1 MASRLLLINPC
12 SGKSQ
17 FIEQHREQFSNEST
31 KVVELTSATDLSA
44 EVALAT
50 DEGCETVIAAGGDGT
65 VNAAVNALMMIETAR
80 RPKLAIIPL
89 GTANDF
95 AGTLQIPNNIDSVVR
110 SLEQGRYEWIDVAQ
124 IKAAGFEQYYANIA
138 AGGNSVRVSEQ
149 LTDELKENWGA
160 FCYIRGS
167 ISALGNMETYHIVAD
182 LDGERIEVDS
192 WGVLVANGRTT
203 AGHIAVAP
211 LASPSD
217 GLIDVIIIR
226 DGTVVDMVEIV
237 SKTLLSSF
245 LESEQVI
252 FRQVK
257 QLQLHSVPGM
267 RFTLDGEVI
276 DEEPVNFCIVPR
288 AIRMFVGDDYA
299 LSEEASRKRVL
310 SVSATA

>member
-1 MASRLLLINPC
+1 MRFHGSLINPG

-17 FIEQHREQFSNEST
+17 FIEQHREQFSNVST
-31 KVVELTSATDLSA
+31 KVVELTSSTDLPA

-65 VNAAVNALMMIETAR
+65 VNAAVNALMMIETGR

-95 AGTLQIPNNIDSVVR
+95 AGTLQISDDIDSVVN
-110 SLEQGRYEWIDVAQ
+110 SLDQGRYEWIDVVQ
-124 IKAAGFEQYYANIA
+124 IEATGFKSYYANIA

-149 LTDELKENWGA
+149 STDAIKETWGA

-167 ISALGNMETYHIVAD
+167 FGVLGNLETYHLVAD
-182 LDGERIEVDS
+182 LGDERIEVDS

-217 GLIDVIIIR
+217 GLIGLSCNMKTGRCKCEKLAFIHR
-226 DGTVVDMVEIV
+226 LRSVDSIAKLEQMEM
-237 SKTLLSSF
+237 SS
-245 LESEQVI
+245 
-252 FRQVK
+252 
-257 QLQLHSVPGM
+257 
-267 RFTLDGEVI
+267 
-276 DEEPVNFCIVPR
+276 
-288 AIRMFVGDDYA
+288 
-299 LSEEASRKRVL
+299 SR
-310 SVSATA
+310 